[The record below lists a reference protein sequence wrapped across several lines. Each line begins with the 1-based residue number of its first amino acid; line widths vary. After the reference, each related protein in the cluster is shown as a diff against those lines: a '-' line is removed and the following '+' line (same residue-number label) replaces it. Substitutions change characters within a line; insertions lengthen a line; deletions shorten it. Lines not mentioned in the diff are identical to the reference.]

1 MVWEEGVITMNKIV
15 EILIR
20 RDKIT
25 KEEAMQ
31 IFIDAQQDLIWRLE
45 DNEDADDICEE
56 WFGLEPDYIFDLMEG
71 M

>member
-1 MVWEEGVITMNKIV
+1 MNKIV